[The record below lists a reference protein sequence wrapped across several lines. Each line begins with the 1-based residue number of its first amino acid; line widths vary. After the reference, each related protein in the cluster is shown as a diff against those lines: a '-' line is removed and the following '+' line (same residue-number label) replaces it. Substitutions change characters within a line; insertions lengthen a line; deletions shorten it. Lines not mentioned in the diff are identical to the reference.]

1 MERFFFFSF
10 FVSVPQWYHPVLS
23 VTVKASIFT
32 HMAGRL
38 CKRKVKQQVYI
49 QPKDSQD
56 LISVSAYLSPQ
67 IIGRVSADP
76 DYLPRTNDFGLNVAG
91 FLQQYYPPECPSAF
105 LPLAVICCDTDTDKR
120 YDCSTL
126 QHIELLLLRIL
137 TLKILFFHSF
147 STSFSK
153 LEEWLENLLM
163 HLDIGLPLLSELEQL
178 LRAFWQ
184 SHNPQ
189 IHFDKPDKSLVSHEP
204 TKSQRQGPDRGHSDD
219 SNKHAGPNRL
229 TQKQGQNCMTE
240 SSLKGQQH
248 VHDNPDT
255 RTETNHLSKECNKHS
270 PEQNQTRCRSVS
282 TDSDANWPCEQHNC
296 SGLPQQEVSQT
307 LFGQSSS
314 SRRTCKVLW
323 DRTTENSSVL

>member
-1 MERFFFFSF
+1 MYQCLIISLSFS
-10 FVSVPQWYHPVLS
+10 
-23 VTVKASIFT
+23 
-32 HMAGRL
+32 R
-38 CKRKVKQQVYI
+38 
-49 QPKDSQD
+49 
-56 LISVSAYLSPQ
+56 Q

-91 FLQQYYPPECPSAF
+91 FLQQYHPPECPSAF

-126 QHIELLLLRIL
+126 QQMHLELLLLLPPLLVVELLLL

-147 STSFSK
+147 SPSFSK
-153 LEEWLENLLM
+153 MEEWLENLLM

-189 IHFDKPDKSLVSHEP
+189 IHFDKPDRSLGSHES
-204 TKSQRQGPDRGHSDD
+204 TKSQRQGPDRGHSDN
-219 SNKHAGPNRL
+219 SKMQAGPNHL
-229 TQKQGQNCMTE
+229 TQKQDQNRITE

-248 VHDNPDT
+248 ERDNQDT
-255 RTETNHLSKECNKHS
+255 RTETNHLRTD
-270 PEQNQTRCRSVS
+270 QNQTCCRSVS
-282 TDSDANWPCEQHNC
+282 TDSGTNWSCVHNNC

-307 LFGQSSS
+307 QFGHSSRP
-314 SRRTCKVLW
+314 RRTCKVLW
-323 DRTTENSSVL
+323 DSTTENSSFL